1 MTEEVKVEAVEAEVP
16 AADDVTLDAVEKAIE
31 NVTTKTRK

>member
-1 MTEEVKVEAVEAEVP
+1 MTDEVQVETVEAEVP

-31 NVTTKTRK
+31 DVTTQTKR